1 MKKSILTEEKVKH
14 IIQKYTNDNI
24 GIESLCNEY
33 KVGKLK
39 IKDILIKNNIPLKKK
54 GAQTKHNKTNK
65 ILNTKIIKYEN
76 TDLILENKI

>member
-54 GAQTKHNKTNK
+54 GAQIKHNKTNK